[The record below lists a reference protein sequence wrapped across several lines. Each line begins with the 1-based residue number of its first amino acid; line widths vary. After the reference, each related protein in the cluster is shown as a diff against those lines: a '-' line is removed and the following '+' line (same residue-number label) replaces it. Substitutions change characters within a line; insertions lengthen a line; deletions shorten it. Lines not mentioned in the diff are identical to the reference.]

1 MVIKEQYLTCFL
13 NFVKDYY
20 NEILEIE
27 PDFPSLFSR
36 RGSLLSIRY
45 FVVRVSFT
53 PLWLGVLAFLEN
65 VYDIR
70 SCEYN
75 ITQIT

>member
-27 PDFPSLFSR
+27 PDFPSLFSCR
-36 RGSLLSIRY
+36 DSLSSARY
-45 FVVRVSFT
+45 FVVGMSFV
-53 PLWLGVLAFLEN
+53 PFWLGILGKYL
-65 VYDIR
+65 
-70 SCEYN
+70 
-75 ITQIT
+75 